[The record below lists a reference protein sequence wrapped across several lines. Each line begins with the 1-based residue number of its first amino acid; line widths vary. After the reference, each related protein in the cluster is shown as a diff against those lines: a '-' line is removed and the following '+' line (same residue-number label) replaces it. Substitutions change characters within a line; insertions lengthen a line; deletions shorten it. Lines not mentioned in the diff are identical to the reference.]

1 MAERTISTRLILQGE
16 KEYRAQI
23 KQLNSEYKTLQS
35 ELKLVESNFKG
46 QQNSMEAL
54 QQKSKALNEAINK
67 QNEVLKTE
75 NRYLDEAQKHK
86 ADYAAAAEQARA
98 KMQQLTSTTDEA
110 AKETNEYKQALAAVQ
125 ADINKY
131 EAAEQK
137 AAAAVEN
144 HTKRANEAQVKLN
157 DLNRAL
163 SDTDK
168 YLDEAKNST
177 DGCAKSIDEFGKQTK
192 ETASESEEFGQK
204 SEEAINALANAL
216 AAAGVAGSIKEIAAA
231 LREAV
236 EASIEFESAMA
247 GVAKTTNLSGPE
259 LEEMADRI
267 KELSTTIP
275 IAATEIAGIAEA
287 AGQLGI
293 AKRDLVDFAEV
304 MANLGVATNMT
315 SEEAAT
321 MLAQFANVTGMDT
334 SMYKNL
340 GSAIVALGNSF
351 ATNEQKITE
360 FAQTVAGAGVNAG
373 LSETTILALGTA
385 VTSLGIESATGGSNM
400 SKLISSMQTAV
411 ETGEGLNDW
420 AQAAGVSAAEFSAMW
435 GQDASQAILR
445 FVQGLSSTDRP
456 MGELLNNLGMGELRT
471 SRMITSLVNA
481 EKQTQLLSR
490 TLTLSNEAWAENTA
504 LLAEAE
510 TRYSTTESKIQLYE
524 NSVQNLKVAIG
535 DQLTPALGNLA
546 DAGASVMNWATELIS
561 TNPEIVT
568 LTTSLL
574 AAVAAFSALA
584 VGIPLVVKAMTA
596 LKAALAATPYGIAAA
611 AIGGVVAALVTL
623 IATSESAI
631 QSTID
636 LADAMSEAQDARE
649 ESIAATQEEAQN
661 LEALGRT
668 LSDLTEKEEKT
679 ETDKRMILQLVE
691 QLNEAVPDLA
701 LAYDEEADALV
712 NMASGAEMTAEALQK
727 MVQAESQRLVYEE
740 RVRALIEAQA
750 DEIRITDELA
760 AAKDRL
766 AAAQDGAGFATTA
779 LGSAMTEAQ
788 VEYRNAAAEVAVLE
802 EALASNAAEIAE
814 LTAATE
820 GYTQATI
827 QGMTEAEQKVS
838 SAAATLQAEYEMLSE
853 AYAASF
859 AEAYENA
866 SKTAGLFNELNGN
879 AKATI
884 SDLMNALDSQI
895 TFFNQYAENIKKA
908 MEMGVDEGLIKQL
921 SDGSEESAQILQAIV
936 EDGEGK
942 IDELNEK
949 LRTVQEGKTDFAD
962 QVAELETDFKN
973 KSDEIAFSAQNMVD
987 DLNRSLNS
995 FDASSMIWELDRLI
1009 DKIYEAN
1016 RAASSSGNIATK
1028 LGGAHAAGLDY
1039 VPYDDYVARLH
1050 EGEMVL
1056 TKLQA
1061 RAYRAQENMVTNNSS
1076 SSQTINISV
1085 AYQGDAS
1092 PSSARTAGKN
1102 IARSIQQELRLK
1114 GVLNIG

>member
-1 MAERTISTRLILQGE
+1 MAERTISTRLILSGE

-23 KQLNSEYKTLQS
+23 KQLNAEYKTLQS
-35 ELKLVESNFKG
+35 ELKLVDSNFKG
-46 QQNSMEAL
+46 QQNTLEAL
-54 QQKSKALNEAINK
+54 QQKNKALTDAISK
-67 QNEVLKTE
+67 QSEVLKTE
-75 NRYLDEAQKHK
+75 NRYLDEARKHK
-86 ADYAAAAEQARA
+86 SDYAAAAEQART
-98 KMQQLTSTTDEA
+98 KMEQLTSTTDEA
-110 AKETNEYKQALAAVQ
+110 AKETNEYKQSVAAAQ

-137 AAAAVEN
+137 AAAAVEA
-144 HTKRANEAQVKLN
+144 HSKRANEAQVKLN

-163 SDTDK
+163 SDNEK
-168 YLDEAKNST
+168 YLDEAKSSA
-177 DGCAKSIDEFGKQTK
+177 DGCASSIDEFGKQTK
-192 ETASESEEFGQK
+192 EAASESKDFGRES
-204 SEEAINALANAL
+204 SEAVDALANAL
-216 AAAGVAGSIKEIAAA
+216 AAAGVAKSIEAITEA
-231 LREAV
+231 LWDAV
-236 EASIEFESAMA
+236 DASIEFESAMA
-247 GVAKTTNLSGPE
+247 GVAKTTNLSAPE
-259 LEEMADRI
+259 LEEMAGKI
-267 KELSTTIP
+267 KELSLTVP
-275 IAATEIAGIAEA
+275 IAADEIAGIAEA

-321 MLAQFANVTGMDT
+321 MLAQFANITGMDT
-334 SMYKNL
+334 SMYQNL

-351 ATNEQKITE
+351 ATNEQRITE

-373 LSETTILALGTA
+373 MSETSMLALGAA

-400 SKLISSMQTAV
+400 SKLISAMQTAV
-411 ETGEGLNDW
+411 QTGEGLNDW
-420 AQAAGVSAAEFSAMW
+420 AEAAGVSAAEFSALW
-435 GQDASQAILR
+435 GQDAAQAILR
-445 FVQGLSSTDRP
+445 FVQGVSSTGRP
-456 MGELLNNLGMGELRT
+456 MGELLDNLGMGELRT

-490 TLTLSNEAWAENTA
+490 ALNLSNTAWAENTA

-524 NSVQNLKVAIG
+524 NSVQNLKIAVG

-546 DAGASVMNWATELIS
+546 DAGADVMNWATELIA

-574 AAVAAFSALA
+574 AAGAAFSGLA
-584 VGIPLVVKAMTA
+584 VGIPLVAKALVA
-596 LKAALAATPYGIAAA
+596 LKSAMATTPYGLAAA
-611 AIGGVVAALVTL
+611 AIGAVVAALVTL

-631 QSTID
+631 QATLD
-636 LADAMSEAQDARE
+636 LADAMSDAQDARQE
-649 ESIAATQEEAQN
+649 AIAATQEEALN
-661 LEALGRT
+661 LEALGKT
-668 LSDLTEKEEKT
+668 LADLSAKEEKT
-679 ETDKRMILQLVE
+679 ETDRRMILQLVE

-740 RVRALIEAQA
+740 RVQALIEAQA
-750 DEIRITDELA
+750 AEIRLTDELA

-766 AAAQDGAGFATTA
+766 AASQDGAGFATIA
-779 LGSAMTEAQ
+779 LGSAMTESQLA
-788 VEYRNAAAEVAVLE
+788 YRQAAAEVAVLE
-802 EALASNAAEIAE
+802 EALAAQQAEIEE

-820 GYTQATI
+820 GYTQTTV

-838 SAAATLQAEYEMLSE
+838 SAAATLQEEYRMLSE
-853 AYAASF
+853 AYATSF

-866 SKTAGLFNELNGN
+866 SKTAGMFNELNGN

-884 SDLMNALDSQI
+884 GDLMDALDSQI
-895 TFFNQYAENIKKA
+895 TFFNKYAENIKKA

-973 KSDEIAFSAQNMVD
+973 RSEEILYSAQNMVYE
-987 DLNRSLNS
+987 LNRNLSN

-1016 RAASSSGNIATK
+1016 RAASSSGNLATK

-1061 RAYRAQENMVTNNSS
+1061 RAYRAQQNMVTNNST
-1076 SSQTINISV
+1076 SSQVNISV
-1085 AYQGDAS
+1085 DYHGDAS
-1092 PSSARTAGKN
+1092 PSSARAAGTV
-1102 IARSIQQELRLK
+1102 IGREIQQQLRLK
-1114 GVLNIG
+1114 GVVLVG